1 MFLEIRMPQ
10 ASRLIHPPARAATAV
25 APATLA
31 AVQPDTLLAASLAWR
46 QARLAQ
52 ADMVSTDDAAA
63 LAGTNR
69 ETINRW
75 IGTGRCIGL
84 DRTVRGWRLPRWQFE
99 PAIHK
104 HLPAIAR
111 ALGTAE
117 GWALLLFIETP
128 HEALEGRT
136 PRTAL
141 EQGEAERVIDLAAAE
156 GTGER

>member
-1 MFLEIRMPQ
+1 MPQ
-10 ASRLIHPPARAATAV
+10 ARTVPRPASTATA
-25 APATLA
+25 A
-31 AVQPDTLLAASLAWR
+31 ADAAAARQTERLLAASLSWR
-46 QARLAQ
+46 QARLARP
-52 ADMVSTDDAAA
+52 DMVNTDAAAA

-69 ETINRW
+69 ETINQW
-75 IGTGRCIGL
+75 IEAGRCIGL

-111 ALGTAE
+111 ALGTTE

-128 HEALEGRT
+128 HEMLDGRT
-136 PRTAL
+136 PRLAL
-141 EQGEAERVIDLAAAE
+141 EQGEAERVLAVAGAE